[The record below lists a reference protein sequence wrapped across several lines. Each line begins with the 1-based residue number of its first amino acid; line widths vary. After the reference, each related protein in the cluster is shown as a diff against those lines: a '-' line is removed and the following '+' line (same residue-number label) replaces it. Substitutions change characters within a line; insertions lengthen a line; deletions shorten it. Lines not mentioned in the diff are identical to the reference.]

1 MKILHKYKC
10 SHLNRKLKQVLLQGL
25 MQLFKPML
33 LPKGGDPPI
42 SVHPHK
48 PWPPLTSAGKNSECH
63 DVVHQDRN

>member
-1 MKILHKYKC
+1 
-10 SHLNRKLKQVLLQGL
+10 